1 MTDASPIFCFVSM
14 EKDLIIKS
22 IEPAVNQRGCF
33 IVDVSLSRDNDI
45 VLTVE
50 KEVGEMDLEDCV
62 AINDAFLAIFDKDAE
77 DYSLTVSSAGLDQ
90 PFKVEKQYRKAIGSS
105 VSVLLK
111 GGSKLIGVLTGAD
124 PEGIS
129 LRYSRK
135 EVQEGKKKKV
145 TVEVEER
152 FGFDEI
158 NSVIPYIEFKK

>member
-1 MTDASPIFCFVSM
+1 M

-90 PFKVEKQYRKAIGSS
+90 PFKVEIQYRKAIGSS

-111 GGSKLIGVLTGAD
+111 GGRKLVGVLTGAD

>member
-14 EKDLIIKS
+14 EKDLIIRS

-33 IVDVSLSRDNDI
+33 IVDISLSRDNDI

-90 PFKVEKQYRKAIGSS
+90 PFKVGKQFQKAVGSS

-111 GGSKLIGVLTGAD
+111 GGRKLIGVLTGAD
-124 PEGIS
+124 QEGIS

-135 EVQEGKKKKV
+135 ELQEGKKKKV

-152 FGFDEI
+152 FGFGEV

>member
-90 PFKVEKQYRKAIGSS
+90 PFKVEK
-105 VSVLLK
+105 
-111 GGSKLIGVLTGAD
+111 
-124 PEGIS
+124 
-129 LRYSRK
+129 
-135 EVQEGKKKKV
+135 
-145 TVEVEER
+145 
-152 FGFDEI
+152 
-158 NSVIPYIEFKK
+158 

>member
-77 DYSLTVSSAGLDQ
+77 ALLIIGVSIMWIWIMMPACVTRLTVTSTAVSA
-90 PFKVEKQYRKAIGSS
+90 
-105 VSVLLK
+105 
-111 GGSKLIGVLTGAD
+111 
-124 PEGIS
+124 
-129 LRYSRK
+129 
-135 EVQEGKKKKV
+135 
-145 TVEVEER
+145 
-152 FGFDEI
+152 
-158 NSVIPYIEFKK
+158 

>member
-90 PFKVEKQYRKAIGSS
+90 PFKVEIQYRKAIGSS

-111 GGSKLIGVLTGAD
+111 GGRKLVGVLTGAD

>member
-111 GGSKLIGVLTGAD
+111 GGRKLSGSAEYRESGTLTRVIKSVPAD
-124 PEGIS
+124 TANFIRQPIPS
-129 LRYSRK
+129 LDHS
-135 EVQEGKKKKV
+135 
-145 TVEVEER
+145 
-152 FGFDEI
+152 
-158 NSVIPYIEFKK
+158 

>member
-1 MTDASPIFCFVSM
+1 M

-22 IEPAVNQRGCF
+22 IEPAVSQRGCF
-33 IVDVSLSRDNDI
+33 IVDISLSRDNDI

-90 PFKVEKQYRKAIGSS
+90 PFKVGKQFQKAIGSS

-111 GGSKLIGVLTGAD
+111 GGRKLIGVLTGAD
-124 PEGIS
+124 QEGIS

-135 EVQEGKKKKV
+135 ELQEGKKKKV

-152 FGFDEI
+152 FGFGEV